1 MKRDSIRLAQKMARR
16 SSSLVRNPEFW
27 ALLGLVIASLT
38 LRTALVRIDRIV
50 RWDEPDYLI
59 LGRNLFTGR
68 GYTVSGRPELHY
80 APLFPLTTGVLY
92 PLTHDMK
99 LNSDICFVLFG
110 TLTLLPFYWLSKR
123 LFGVRIAIM
132 AALLLCFFP
141 ALNAAVLFWG
151 TMLEPLYLFLLC
163 AAFCAV
169 WVAWEKQSTAACVAA
184 GALYGLAYLTKPEAI
199 VYVGLMLVLLVLGN
213 LRRRSRFRWRSIL
226 GIVGMA
232 LAFVLVISPYLGFLY
247 RQTGRIMISGKL
259 GVTYVA
265 GQGAVEHDPGLYDR
279 ALSRLDE
286 AGEEIIWFSADR
298 FKYNIVDLIQ
308 ADPRGFVRRVWENVN
323 TLEGVLFA
331 RQVFPFYLL
340 SLVALG
346 LFGSAWNKDRTIKEL
361 LLVAGVLPV
370 FVFLPF
376 HIELRYFAPMLPILL
391 LWVAKGIAALADWL
405 EQTSTNLR
413 LPLQQDVVPARLRR
427 DVTIL
432 FSLLLVLY
440 FVVLQPR
447 VVRDGLAEMNLSR
460 REAGNWLKAHAL
472 AEALIM
478 SRDTEVP
485 FYAERRWAAT
495 PNEEYARFIA
505 YVRKRGAAYLVVD
518 EREVTVIRPQLSL
531 LLNEDAPPPGLRHV
545 YTAPDLRGK
554 TIVYEVLY

>member
-1 MKRDSIRLAQKMARR
+1 MKRDSIRSLAR
-16 SSSLVRNPEFW
+16 SPEFW
-27 ALLGLVIASLT
+27 VLLGLVIASLT
-38 LRTALVRIDRIV
+38 LRTALVRVDRIV

-80 APLFPLTTGVLY
+80 APLFPLATGVLY

-123 LFGVRIAIM
+123 LFGLRVAVM
-132 AALLLCFFP
+132 AALFLCFFP
-141 ALNAAVLFWG
+141 ALTAAVLFWG

-163 AAFCAV
+163 AALCAV
-169 WVAWEKQSTAACVAA
+169 WVAWEKQSAVAGVAA

-199 VYVGLMLVLLVLGN
+199 IYVGLMLVLLVLGN
-213 LRRRSRFRWRSIL
+213 LWRHSLFGRRSIL
-226 GIVGMA
+226 GLVGMV
-232 LAFVLVISPYLGFLY
+232 LAFVLVISPYLAFLY
-247 RQTGRIMISGKL
+247 QHTGRIMISGKL

-265 GQGAVEHDPGLYDR
+265 GQGAVDHDPGFYDR
-279 ALSRLDE
+279 ALSQLDE

-298 FKYNIVDLIQ
+298 FKYNILDLIK
-308 ADPRGFVRRVWENVN
+308 ADPSGFVRRVWQNVN
-323 TLEGVLFA
+323 TLEEVLFA

-340 SLVALG
+340 FLVALG

-361 LLVAGVLPV
+361 FLAAAVLPV

-405 EQTSTNLR
+405 RQTAANLR
-413 LPLQQDVVPARLRR
+413 ALPER
-427 DVTIL
+427 DGVSAGLGRGAAIL
-432 FSLLLVLY
+432 LSLLLVLY
-440 FVVLQPR
+440 FAVLQPM
-447 VVRDGLAEMNLSR
+447 VMRDGVAGVNVSR
-460 REAGNWLKAHAL
+460 REAGNWLKAHAPSD
-472 AEALIM
+472 ALIM

-505 YVRKRGAAYLVVD
+505 YVRKRGAVYLVVD

-531 LLNEDAPPPGLRHV
+531 LLNEDAPPTGLRHV
-545 YTAPDLRGK
+545 YTAPDIRGK
-554 TIVYEVLY
+554 TIVYEVMY